1 MFTGRKDQDLTRHSI
16 VLYRAAMAWTISELR
31 QRGVALGLTLPP
43 FIEAA
48 ATTAGT
54 PVWTA
59 EVAGAD
65 GFRTWCG
72 LRELHA
78 ESGWWPFLGGDRSDR
93 RTPWDG
99 FGPRPDPKA
108 LASGRRVD
116 AQRLLALQF
125 AGRNR
130 GVSGLD
136 IFAVEGDF
144 TREARDLGARLTG
157 TVDPAHD
164 GHAFVPAVHAERSTL
179 CLIQAHHGYEVPA
192 LLAWEGARDVGLG
205 GAEHYAVLR
214 HFARRYGA
222 ELVGLTPTAMDLLIT
237 QRPRAVADVATAAL
251 ELYAYCPRVVLDRAG
266 GLEELVDEQLLNG
279 TWTLWWAPRT
289 PLDARP

>member
-1 MFTGRKDQDLTRHSI
+1 MF
-16 VLYRAAMAWTISELR
+16 YRAAMAWTIAELR
-31 QRGVALGLTLPP
+31 QRGTALGLALPP

-78 ESGWWPFLGGDRSDR
+78 ESGWWPFLGGDRADG

-99 FGPRPDPKA
+99 FGPRLDPKA

-144 TREARDLGARLTG
+144 AREAGDLGARLAG
-157 TVDPAHD
+157 LIDPARA
-164 GHAFVPAVHAERSTL
+164 GGTLVSAVQAERSTL
-179 CLIQAHHGYEVPA
+179 CLVQAGHGYEVPA

-222 ELVGLTPTAMDLLIT
+222 ELITLGPIAMDLLIT
-237 QRPRAVADVATAAL
+237 QRPRTALGVATAAL
-251 ELYAYCPRVVLDRAG
+251 ELYAYCPHVVLEGAG
-266 GLEELVDEQLLNG
+266 GPETLVREQLFNG
-279 TWTLWWAPRT
+279 TWTLWWAPPTAESPVR
-289 PLDARP
+289 RQR